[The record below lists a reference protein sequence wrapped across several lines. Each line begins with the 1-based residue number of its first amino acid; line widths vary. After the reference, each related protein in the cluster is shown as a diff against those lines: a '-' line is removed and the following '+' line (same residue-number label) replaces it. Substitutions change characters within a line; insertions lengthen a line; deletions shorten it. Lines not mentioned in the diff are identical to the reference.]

1 MIAAIS
7 APWTVAGIVLLAF
20 VVLLVVVLVHK
31 IRDAEIRAELR
42 RRLDEAER
50 LKDLSIMAGGL
61 AHEIRHP
68 VSSVQFALESAES
81 RLAKLPEDDIT
92 RDLRGI
98 LDGVRTDMKRL
109 EEITQAFLQYARP
122 EAQPPED
129 CDLQQACE
137 FVLRFLKIEIRSR
150 DVNVETEFPEEPVV
164 VRIPEVHL
172 RQILMN
178 LVQNATQASPPGG
191 IVRVRVL
198 AERGRATVEIE
209 DAGAGVSE
217 DALPNLFK
225 PFFSTKSDGVG
236 LGLALSRRL
245 ARDAD
250 GDLAYQCAATGG
262 ALFSLELPIASANVE
277 SGNADADKGNTDH
290 A

>member
-1 MIAAIS
+1 MIAATS

-31 IRDAEIRAELR
+31 IRDAELRAQLQ
-42 RRLDEAER
+42 RRLDETER

-68 VSSVQFALESAES
+68 VSSVQFALESANA
-81 RLAKLPEDDIT
+81 RLAKLPDDATT

-122 EAQPPED
+122 EAQPAED

-150 DVNVETEFPEEPVV
+150 DVNVETDFPEDSVV

-178 LVQNATQASPPGG
+178 LVQNATQASPAGG
-191 IVRVRVL
+191 TVHVRVV
-198 AERGRATVEIE
+198 AERDRAAVEVE
-209 DAGAGVSE
+209 DAGAGVRE

-250 GDLAYQCAATGG
+250 GDLTYRCAATGG
-262 ALFSLELPIASANVE
+262 ALFTLELPLSTPAPAAARAK
-277 SGNADADKGNTDH
+277 GNADHG
-290 A
+290 